1 MEFVFHNPTRVFF
14 GSGMISILGAELQKR
29 GAKKVLMV
37 AGGGSIRKN
46 STYDQV
52 VASLKE
58 SGINWVEAW
67 GVQPNPTLEK
77 VREIIALAHKEQ
89 VDSVLAVGGGS
100 VIDSGKA
107 IAAGFYLD
115 DIWKAVT
122 GEERITK
129 ALPVYTVLTLSA
141 TGSEMNGNAVITNSE
156 TMSKS
161 GFGSHLLYPVFSII
175 DPTLQA
181 SLPFR
186 QTVSGALDAIAHI
199 LEYYFAE
206 EDAIATNA
214 INTALIKTIM
224 DMTDRL
230 QENAADMV
238 ARANLAW
245 CATLALNG
253 ISGAGHKGGDWA
265 CHGIEHAFSALK
277 PQIAHGEGLG
287 VIFPAWIEYMNQKM
301 PGRFSGWAKDVWDE
315 DNVCRALHKFREKI
329 TAWGAPTSLRELG
342 LQAEDLPV
350 LLELITAS
358 GTLGGFSKL
367 ESADIEALLMLAY

>member
-14 GSGMISILGAELQKR
+14 GSGKISVLGTELQKR
-29 GAKKVLMV
+29 GAKKVLLI
-37 AGGGSIRKN
+37 AGGGSIRN
-46 STYDQV
+46 NGVYDQV
-52 VASLKE
+52 VESLKE
-58 SGINWVEAW
+58 AGINWIEAW
-67 GVQPNPTLEK
+67 GVQANPTLEK
-77 VREIIALAHKEQ
+77 VREIIALAHREQ

-107 IAAGFYLD
+107 VAAGFYME

-122 GEERITK
+122 DEERIK
-129 ALPVYTVLTLSA
+129 AALPVYTVLTLSA
-141 TGSEMNGNAVITNSE
+141 TGSEMNSFAVITNSE
-156 TMSKS
+156 TTHKA
-161 GFGSHLLYPVFSII
+161 GLGSPLLYPVFTII
-175 DPTLQA
+175 DPSAQA

-186 QTVSGALDAIAHI
+186 QTVSGALDATAHI
-199 LEYYFAE
+199 LEYYFTE
-206 EDAIATNA
+206 ENAIATNA
-214 INTALIKTIM
+214 INTALLKTIM
-224 DMTDRL
+224 EMTDRL

-238 ARANLAW
+238 ARSNLAW

-253 ISGAGHKGGDWA
+253 ISGVGHQGGDWA
-265 CHGIEHAFSALK
+265 CHTIEHAFSALK

-301 PGRFSGWAKDVWDE
+301 PGRFLGWAKDVWDE

-329 TAWGAPTSLRELG
+329 SAWGAPTSLRDLG

-350 LLELITAS
+350 LLEMITAS

>member
-14 GSGMISILGAELQKR
+14 GSGMISVLGTQLQKH
-29 GAKKVLMV
+29 GAKKVLLV

-46 STYDQV
+46 SVYDQV
-52 VASLKE
+52 VQSLKD
-58 SGINWVEAW
+58 SGIDWVEAW
-67 GVQPNPTLEK
+67 GVQSNPTLEK
-77 VREIIALAHKEQ
+77 VREIIALAHQEQ

-107 IAAGFYLD
+107 VAAGFYMD

-122 GEERITK
+122 GEESIK
-129 ALPVYTVLTLSA
+129 AALPVYTVLTLSA
-141 TGSEMNGNAVITNSE
+141 TGSEMNSFAVITNSE
-156 TMSKS
+156 ITCKA
-161 GFGSHLLYPVFSII
+161 GLGSPLLFPKFTII
-175 DPTLQA
+175 DPTVQA

-186 QTVSGALDAIAHI
+186 QTVSGALDATAHI

-214 INTALIKTIM
+214 INAALLKTIM
-224 DMTDRL
+224 EMTDRL

-253 ISGAGHKGGDWA
+253 ISGVGHKGGDWA
-265 CHGIEHAFSALK
+265 CHTIEHAFSALK

-287 VIFPAWIEYMNQKM
+287 VVFPAWIEYMNQKM
-301 PGRFSGWAKDVWDE
+301 PKRFSGWAKDVWDE

-329 TAWGAPTSLRELG
+329 SAWGAPTSLRELG
-342 LQAEDLPV
+342 IQDEDLPV
-350 LLELITAS
+350 LLELITSS

-367 ESADIEALLMLAY
+367 ERADIEALLLLAY